1 MNLEGLSTTTYKPTD
16 YLQINSNE
24 QLFGEKNFS
33 VIYNESVT
41 AVITFRSDLWFNKPG
56 FLLYFQIVRII
67 KTTTTTTTTSSTT
80 TTTTTTATTPIT
92 TNVPITAI
100 FIMNSTR
107 NETYNSSE
115 FASMSSSDKIKDLSN
130 TYSVLDIAS
139 RTIFILIT
147 IIGILSLIVI
157 FLLFKRK

>member
-80 TTTTTTATTPIT
+80 TSTTTTPIT
-92 TNVPITAI
+92 TTVPITTT

-157 FLLFKRK
+157 FLLFKKK

>member
-41 AVITFRSDLWFNKPG
+41 AVIKFRSDLWFNKPG

-67 KTTTTTTTTSSTT
+67 KTTTITTTTSSTT
-80 TTTTTTATTPIT
+80 TTTTTPIT
-92 TNVPITAI
+92 TTVPITTT

-157 FLLFKRK
+157 FLLFKKK

>member
-41 AVITFRSDLWFNKPG
+41 AVIKFRSDLWFNKPG

-67 KTTTTTTTTSSTT
+67 KTKT
-80 TTTTTTATTPIT
+80 
-92 TNVPITAI
+92 
-100 FIMNSTR
+100 
-107 NETYNSSE
+107 
-115 FASMSSSDKIKDLSN
+115 
-130 TYSVLDIAS
+130 
-139 RTIFILIT
+139 
-147 IIGILSLIVI
+147 
-157 FLLFKRK
+157 